1 MRSHDA
7 RHHLGK
13 LLGDDEIERIVSSEA
28 DIRAILRFEAA
39 LATAQSI
46 HGLIPVDAA
55 LAIGKAC
62 DEFESDTTKL
72 ADQTAID
79 GVVVPV
85 LVDQLKS
92 YLSQDIRRFVHVGAT
107 SQDAI
112 DTSLMLRLKQVV
124 VIYGRRLDD
133 LLSQLAIMCGD
144 HGHKPVMARTRMRD
158 AKLITLKDRL
168 VGWQLPL
175 QRLRQQLS
183 SLEDTGFPLQLGGPV
198 GTFGTSD
205 RNERNIA
212 GTLAELLHLRLPERP
227 WHTARWPVVEIAN
240 WMSTLTGFL
249 GKLGQDV
256 LIMAQDGISDVRLDG
271 AGSSSSM
278 PHKRNPVKG
287 EVLVALAEYNAT
299 LIGGMHRALMAE
311 NERSGSMWTLEW
323 LILPQVTLATGC
335 SLTTAVEL
343 LQAVDLSRPA
353 SAVSAPPGSS
363 GHQPVSGG
371 R

>member
-28 DIRAILRFEAA
+28 DIGAILRFEAA

-46 HGLIPVDAA
+46 HAMIPVDAA

-62 DEFESDTTKL
+62 DEFDADATKL
-72 ADQTAID
+72 RDQTAID
-79 GVVVPV
+79 GVVVPA
-85 LVDQLKS
+85 LVAQLKS
-92 YLSQDIRRFVHVGAT
+92 CLSQDIQRFVHVGAT

-112 DTSLMLRLKQVV
+112 DTSLMLRLKQIALV
-124 VIYGRRLDD
+124 YGRRLDD
-133 LLSQLAIMCGD
+133 LLSQLAIVCGD

-158 AKLITLKDRL
+158 AKSITLKDRL
-168 VGWQLPL
+168 VGWQQPL
-175 QRLRQQLS
+175 QRLRQQLG
-183 SLEDTGFPLQLGGPV
+183 SLQDTGFLLQLGGPV

-205 RNERNIA
+205 KNERNVA
-212 GTLAELLHLRLPERP
+212 STLAELLHLCLPERP

-240 WMSTLTGFL
+240 WMSTLTGCL

-256 LIMAQDGISDVRLDG
+256 LIMSQDSISDVRLEG

-278 PHKRNPVKG
+278 PHKQNPVKG
-287 EVLVALAEYNAT
+287 EVLVALADYNAT
-299 LIGGMHRALMAE
+299 LVGGMHRALMAE

-323 LILPQVTLATGC
+323 LILPEMTVATGC
-335 SLTTAVEL
+335 SLRTAVEL
-343 LQAVDLSRPA
+343 LKDADLSRPA
-353 SAVSAPPGSS
+353 SAVSVPS
-363 GHQPVSGG
+363 GGREQPVSGG